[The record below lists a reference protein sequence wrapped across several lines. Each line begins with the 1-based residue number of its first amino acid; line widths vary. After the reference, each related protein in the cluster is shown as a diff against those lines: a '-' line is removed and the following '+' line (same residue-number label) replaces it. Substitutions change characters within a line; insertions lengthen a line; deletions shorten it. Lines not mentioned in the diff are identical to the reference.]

1 MIGHIVVLDARARI
15 KTPMTPPVVNSRRKL
30 VALALAVQFFAIFT
44 PAHALDATR
53 ALTQSLHR
61 IWQVQQGL
69 PQGTICSILQTSDGY
84 LWLGTQSGLVRFDG
98 IGFTTLYQAGGFPLD
113 KLWIQ
118 DLLEDSDHN
127 LWLATAADGLYRLH
141 DGAAVRYTKNDGLP
155 SDSVQALMVD
165 HRGILWVSTNEGIVN
180 FVGGKFV
187 GVPGVVPRSP
197 HGICETEAG
206 TVWVGGDG
214 NQISFWDGRKFV
226 SRTLA
231 SVPPTT
237 SVRAVRCV
245 AGGIVWIGTSN
256 GLIRLKGTD
265 ERRIGRSDGLAD
277 DSVICLA
284 DSADG
289 SLFVGTK
296 DGFSRVHGGDIET
309 FRTQD
314 GLSQSTVF
322 SLRLDREGSLW
333 VGTKHGLNQF
343 LDRRTVPFTASEG
356 LPSNDTGPV
365 CSDSQGNMWVGT
377 IGAGLSRFDSH
388 HFSVLTTKDGLSS
401 NKIFALLADD
411 HSGLWIGTDR
421 GLDHLAGGH
430 VDRTFTT
437 ADGLPSNDIHALL
450 FDAHGVLW
458 AGTSAGVAS
467 LRGGRFIEPA
477 GAAGPLRSAIHA
489 LANHAGIVFIAA
501 DNGQVFTSQDDNL
514 QLLPPTA
521 SATYV
526 VDAFLED
533 SDGVLW
539 MGTRGGGL
547 LAYDEHGIRHYGMKD
562 GLYDDDMN
570 GIVADSGGIFWVG
583 CSKGIFSVSRADLRK
598 YDAGSLRTLNSTPF
612 SPTDAQRTIECQ
624 SGVQPATATAADG
637 RIWFATTH
645 GVIVV
650 DPGLMQR
657 KTAAP
662 PIVIEEAIINGNSV
676 NPARIPVLA
685 PGPTNVEF
693 RYTGLSYIAPT
704 RMLFR
709 YKLEGFD
716 KDWIDA
722 GQRREAF
729 YTNLPP
735 GNYQFLVSAGNID
748 GTWSAMASPVAF
760 RLPPQFY
767 QQRWFLPLCA
777 LMALWAAWVVYRLRV
792 RRIREQL
799 QAVVTERSR
808 IARELHDTLMQG
820 FSGITM
826 EMQAL
831 STQLEPSPQRSVLQ
845 EIIQDAGICLR
856 EARQSIAGLR
866 TNRDPRSG
874 LINSIEQATRQI
886 AESKDV
892 RLRLKL
898 NPIPR
903 HLPAEVEYNL
913 LRIAQEAVS
922 NAVKHSGARTIDV
935 SLDSTPRQLSMS
947 VKDDGVGMRWE
958 AGQSAPPG
966 HYGLIGMRERAA
978 QIGAE
983 FRLDSEAGRGTR
995 ISIELP
1001 FGRFA
1006 HGALPDTAMHIQEAN
1021 T

>member
-1 MIGHIVVLDARARI
+1 MNSHIVFIDVPAPI
-15 KTPMTPPVVNSRRKL
+15 MNPMTPPAENSRCKL
-30 VALALAVQFFAIFT
+30 IAVALAIQFFALFT

-69 PQGTICSILQTSDGY
+69 PQGTIYSILQTSDGY

-98 IGFTTLYQAGGFPLD
+98 IGFTTVYQAGGISLD

-118 DLLEDSDHN
+118 DLLEDADHN

-155 SDSVQALMVD
+155 SDSVQCLMLD

-197 HGICETEAG
+197 HGICESEDG
-206 TVWVGGDG
+206 TIWVGGDG
-214 NQISFWDGRKFV
+214 NQISVWNGAEFV
-226 SRTLA
+226 PRTLT
-231 SVPPTT
+231 SVPATA

-256 GLIRLKGTD
+256 GLIRLKGS
-265 ERRIGRSDGLAD
+265 EEHRIGRSDGLAD

-296 DGFSRVHGGDIET
+296 DGFSRVRGGEIES

-322 SLRLDREGSLW
+322 ALRLDREGSLW

-365 CSDSQGNMWVGT
+365 CSDSLGNMWVGT
-377 IGAGLSRFDSH
+377 IGAGLSRFDGH

-401 NKIFALLADD
+401 DKIFALLGDD
-411 HSGLWIGTDR
+411 HGGLWIGTDR
-421 GLDHLAGGH
+421 GINHLEGGH
-430 VDRTFTT
+430 VDRSFTT
-437 ADGLPSNDIHALL
+437 AEGLPSNDVHALL
-450 FDAHGVLW
+450 FDAQGALW
-458 AGTSAGVAS
+458 VGTSAGVAS
-467 LRGGRFIEPA
+467 LRGARFIEPTRA
-477 GAAGPLRSAIHA
+477 GGPLRSSIHA
-489 LANHAGIVFIAA
+489 MANHAGLVFIAA
-501 DNGQVFTSQDDNL
+501 GNGQIFTCQDDKL
-514 QLLPPTA
+514 QLLPA
-521 SATYV
+521 AELATYD

-533 SDGVLW
+533 SDSVLW

-547 LAYDEHGIRHYGMKD
+547 LAYDEHGTRHYGMKD
-562 GLYDDDMN
+562 GLYDDDVY
-570 GIVADSGGIFWVG
+570 GIVADSSGNLWVG

-598 YDAGSLRTLNSTPF
+598 YDAGLLRTLNSTPF
-612 SPTDAQRTIECQ
+612 SPTDQQRTIECK
-624 SGVQPATATAADG
+624 SGVQPATAKSADG
-637 RIWFATTH
+637 QIWFATIH

-657 KTAAP
+657 KVAAP

-676 NPARIPVLA
+676 NAASIPALA

-693 RYTGLSYIAPT
+693 RYTGLSYVAPA

-735 GNYQFLVSAGNID
+735 GNYQFLVTAGNID
-748 GTWSAMASPVAF
+748 GTWSAAASPVVF

-767 QQRWFLPLCA
+767 QRRWFLPLCA
-777 LMALWAAWVVYRLRV
+777 VMALWGAWVVYRLRV

-799 QAVVTERSR
+799 HAVVTERSR

-831 STQLEPSPQRSVLQ
+831 STQLEPSPQRNVLQ
-845 EIIQDAGICLR
+845 EIIQDAGVCLR

-866 TNRDPRSG
+866 TNRDARSG

-886 AESKDV
+886 VESKDV

-903 HLPAEVEYNL
+903 YLPAEVEYNL

-935 SLDSTPRQLSMS
+935 ALDSTPRQLNMS
-947 VKDDGVGMRWE
+947 IKDDGIGMRSE
-958 AGQSAPPG
+958 AGQAAPPG

-983 FRLDSEAGRGTR
+983 FRLDSDAGRGTR

-1006 HGALPDTAMHIQEAN
+1006 NGPLPDTSMHIQEVN
-1021 T
+1021 S